1 MTWKLILNH
10 TFKSESFND
19 MTLETVI
26 TNLNNTISGK
36 QELLDVLT
44 SYSNN
49 EAIIHVL
56 HTNIGELRRI
66 REDLLRVQICK
77 KSS

>member
-1 MTWKLILNH
+1 
-10 TFKSESFND
+10 
-19 MTLETVI
+19 MTLETII

-44 SYSNN
+44 NHPNS
-49 EAIIHVL
+49 EVGLVITQVL
-56 HTNIGELRRI
+56 NINIGELRRI
-66 REDLLRVQICK
+66 REDLLKVQICQ

>member
-1 MTWKLILNH
+1 
-10 TFKSESFND
+10 

-26 TNLNNTISGK
+26 NNLNNTISGK
-36 QELLDVLT
+36 QELLDILT
-44 SYSNN
+44 NHSNN
-49 EAIIHVL
+49 EAIIQVL

-66 REDLLRVQICK
+66 REDLLRVQICQ

>member
-1 MTWKLILNH
+1 
-10 TFKSESFND
+10 

-36 QELLDVLT
+36 QELLDILT
-44 SYSNN
+44 NHSNN
-49 EAIIHVL
+49 EAIIQVL
-56 HTNIGELRRI
+56 NINIGELRRI
-66 REDLLRVQICK
+66 REDLLRVQICQ

>member
-1 MTWKLILNH
+1 
-10 TFKSESFND
+10 

-36 QELLDVLT
+36 QELLDILTNHPNSEVGLVIIQVL
-44 SYSNN
+44 N
-49 EAIIHVL
+49 
-56 HTNIGELRRI
+56 TNIGELRRI
-66 REDLLRVQICK
+66 REDLLRVQMCQ

>member
-1 MTWKLILNH
+1 
-10 TFKSESFND
+10 

-26 TNLNNTISGK
+26 NNLNNTISGK

-44 SYSNN
+44 NHPNS
-49 EAIIHVL
+49 EVGLVIIQVL
-56 HTNIGELRRI
+56 NTNIGELRRI
-66 REDLLRVQICK
+66 REDILKVQTCQ

>member
-1 MTWKLILNH
+1 
-10 TFKSESFND
+10 

-44 SYSNN
+44 NHPNN
-49 EAIIHVL
+49 EVGLVIIQIL
-56 HTNIGELRRI
+56 NTNIGELRRI
-66 REDLLRVQICK
+66 REDLLKVKIDQETT
-77 KSS
+77 

>member
-1 MTWKLILNH
+1 
-10 TFKSESFND
+10 

-36 QELLDVLT
+36 QELLDILT
-44 SYSNN
+44 NHSNN
-49 EAIIHVL
+49 EVGLVIIQVL
-56 HTNIGELRRI
+56 NTNIGELRRI
-66 REDLLRVQICK
+66 REDLLRVQICQ

>member
-1 MTWKLILNH
+1 
-10 TFKSESFND
+10 

-36 QELLDVLT
+36 QELLDILTNHPNSEVGLVIIQVL
-44 SYSNN
+44 N
-49 EAIIHVL
+49 
-56 HTNIGELRRI
+56 TNIGELRRI
-66 REDLLRVQICK
+66 REDILKVQTCQ